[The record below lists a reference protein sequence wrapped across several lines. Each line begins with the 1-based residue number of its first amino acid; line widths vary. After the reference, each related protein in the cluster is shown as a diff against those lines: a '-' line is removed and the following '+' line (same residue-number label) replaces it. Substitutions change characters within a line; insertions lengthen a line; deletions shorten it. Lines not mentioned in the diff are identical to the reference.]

1 MFTIVGSHNLNHAKL
16 HLLRLQIKSESGEQ
30 EINNIGRCLIC
41 VVPLIK
47 IWQPPNEMRS
57 KFQAKQGRGNFFFW
71 KSMKGTSV
79 PWCDSPNVYAA
90 ICTRKTNRKEKIKEQ
105 GKGKGGVFWAIKG
118 GFLKVEVCG

>member
-47 IWQPPNEMRS
+47 IYMTSGNHPMRCGPNS
-57 KFQAKQGRGNFFFW
+57 K
-71 KSMKGTSV
+71 
-79 PWCDSPNVYAA
+79 PN
-90 ICTRKTNRKEKIKEQ
+90 
-105 GKGKGGVFWAIKG
+105 
-118 GFLKVEVCG
+118 